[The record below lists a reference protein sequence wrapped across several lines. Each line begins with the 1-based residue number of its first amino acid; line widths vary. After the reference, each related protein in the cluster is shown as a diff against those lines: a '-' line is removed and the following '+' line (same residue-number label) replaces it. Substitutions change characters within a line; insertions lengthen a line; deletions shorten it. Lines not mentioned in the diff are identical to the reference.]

1 MYKFLG
7 PRSQEFS
14 SGAEKMCVCVRES
27 GGRWEEW
34 GNGEFKEGG
43 ETHNGG

>member
-14 SGAEKMCVCVRES
+14 SGAEKMCVCERERVRRQV
-27 GGRWEEW
+27 GGV
-34 GNGEFKEGG
+34 G
-43 ETHNGG
+43 